1 MSEKEFRKL
10 KRVELVEI
18 IYQLEQELANVKQ
31 ENERLNEQL
40 NAKKSE
46 LEHIVSIEQAIA
58 KLNRVCDAMGLD
70 TEELQDEKET
80 ASESETAV
88 EDEVFSKTEIGRED
102 EESSETEEISEDE
115 TIQ

>member
-31 ENERLNEQL
+31 ENERLTEQL
-40 NAKKSE
+40 NAKKTE

-70 TEELQDEKET
+70 AEELQDEKE
-80 ASESETAV
+80 AEAAGESETVV
-88 EDEVFSKTEIGRED
+88 EDEVFSETEIGREA
-102 EESSETEEISEDE
+102 EEISEEE
-115 TIQ
+115 TVQ